1 MPAMNVRNAS
11 ILIIEDDPQH
21 VRLYNKALRGFRV
34 TTDATAS
41 AARKEIENSIPDLNL
56 LDHILADGEKGTEFI
71 PRLKTL
77 AAHVPIIVISGT
89 LDIQGQLSALSGPLS
104 AEYVLRKPIQLE
116 QLEQVVER
124 ALTECGLG
132 ETVAML
138 KSLER
143 AEKIESNEP
152 ERLFAE
158 RLARQHAILNQT
170 RGTSERPNV
179 SALARQFNVSRKTI
193 QRDLTDLVKRGQI
206 DPALYPEWDSPFGP
220 E

>member
-1 MPAMNVRNAS
+1 MNVRNAT
-11 ILIIEDDPQH
+11 ILVVEDDPQH

-34 TTDATAS
+34 TTVATAS
-41 AARKEIENSIPDLNL
+41 AALKEIESSIPDLIL
-56 LDHILADGEKGTEFI
+56 LDHILAEGEKGTEFI
-71 PRLKTL
+71 PRLKAL

-89 LDIQGQLSALSGPLS
+89 LDIQGQLAALSGPLS
-104 AEYVLRKPIQLE
+104 AQYVLRKPIQLDE
-116 QLEQVVER
+116 LEQVVER

-143 AEKIESNEP
+143 AEKVESNEP

-158 RLARQHAILNQT
+158 RLARQHAILNKT
-170 RGTSERPNV
+170 RGASERPNV

-193 QRDLTDLVKRGQI
+193 QRDLVDLVKRGQI
-206 DPALYPEWDSPFGP
+206 DPELYPEWNASSAAD
-220 E
+220 

>member
-1 MPAMNVRNAS
+1 MNVRNAT
-11 ILIIEDDPQH
+11 ILVVEDDPQH

-34 TTDATAS
+34 TTVATAS
-41 AARKEIENSIPDLNL
+41 AALKEIESSIPDLIL
-56 LDHILADGEKGTEFI
+56 LDHILAEGEKGTEFI
-71 PRLKTL
+71 PRLKAL

-89 LDIQGQLSALSGPLS
+89 LDIQGQLAALSGPLS
-104 AEYVLRKPIQLE
+104 AQYVLRKPIQLDE
-116 QLEQVVER
+116 LEQVVER

-143 AEKIESNEP
+143 AEKVESNEP

-170 RGTSERPNV
+170 RAPMFQPWRGNSMFRARRFSAIWSTWSSAGRLIPSFTPSGTLPVRPT
-179 SALARQFNVSRKTI
+179 SR
-193 QRDLTDLVKRGQI
+193 L
-206 DPALYPEWDSPFGP
+206 SH
-220 E
+220 

>member
-1 MPAMNVRNAS
+1 MFAMNVRNAS
-11 ILIIEDDPQH
+11 ILIVEDDPQH

-34 TTDATAS
+34 TTVATAS
-41 AARKEIENSIPDLNL
+41 AALKEIENSIPDLIL
-56 LDHILADGEKGTEFI
+56 LDHILAEGEKGTEFI
-71 PRLKTL
+71 PRLKAL
-77 AAHVPIIVISGT
+77 AAHVPIVVISGT

-104 AEYVLRKPIQLE
+104 AEYILRKPIQLE

-170 RGTSERPNV
+170 RATNQRPNV
-179 SALARQFNVSRKTI
+179 SALARQFNVARKTI
-193 QRDLTDLVKRGQI
+193 QRDLADLVKRGQI
-206 DPALYPEWDSPFGP
+206 DPTLYPEWNSPGGAD
-220 E
+220 

>member
-1 MPAMNVRNAS
+1 MSAMNVRNAS

-34 TTDATAS
+34 TTVATAS
-41 AARKEIENSIPDLNL
+41 AALKEIETTIPDLIL
-56 LDHILADGEKGTEFI
+56 LDHILAEGEKGTDFI
-71 PRLKTL
+71 PRLKAL

-89 LDIQGQLSALSGPLS
+89 LDIAGQLSALSGPLS
-104 AEYVLRKPIQLE
+104 ADYVLRKPIQLE
-116 QLEQVVER
+116 QLEAVVER
-124 ALTECGLG
+124 ALNECGLG

-143 AEKIESNEP
+143 AEKIEANEP

-170 RGTSERPNV
+170 RGASERPNV

-193 QRDLTDLVKRGQI
+193 QRDLTDLVKRGQM
-206 DPALYPEWDSPFGP
+206 DPALYPEWDPAFGP